1 MRYRDLFFY
10 SGMTAVAILLWALRG
25 CALDMGAILLLAV
38 TVVLS
43 LTVLLRRE
51 KRQK

>member
-10 SGMTAVAILLWALRG
+10 SGMTAIACLLWALRG

-38 TVVLS
+38 AGLLS
-43 LTVLLRRE
+43 LAVLLRRE
-51 KRQK
+51 KRRK